1 MTMEVH
7 SEHQEQLKK
16 MALVGYILYALSLI
30 IPFASI
36 AAVILAY
43 LKRSESRGTWVE
55 SHFNWLIK
63 TFWVGVIGTIIGI
76 ILMFVV
82 IGYFVLLAVTIW
94 VIYRVIRGWLALS
107 ENKPV
112 IADI

>member
-1 MTMEVH
+1 MTTEVN
-7 SEHQEQLKK
+7 SEPQEQLKK
-16 MALVGYILYALSLI
+16 MALVGYILYALSII

-63 TFWVGVIGTIIGI
+63 TFWVGLIGTIIGI
-76 ILMFVV
+76 ILMFIV
-82 IGYFVLLAVTIW
+82 IGWFVLLAVTIW
-94 VIYRVIRGWLALS
+94 VIYRIIRGWLALS
-107 ENKPV
+107 ENRPV
-112 IADI
+112 IADM

>member
-1 MTMEVH
+1 M
-7 SEHQEQLKK
+7 
-16 MALVGYILYALSLI
+16 
-30 IPFASI
+30 
-36 AAVILAY
+36 
-43 LKRSESRGTWVE
+43 E

-76 ILMFVV
+76 ILLFVV
-82 IGYFVLLAVTIW
+82 IGYLVLLAVTIW

>member
-1 MTMEVH
+1 MTTEVN
-7 SEHQEQLKK
+7 SEPQEQLKK
-16 MALVGYILYALSLI
+16 MALVGYILYALSII

-63 TFWVGVIGTIIGI
+63 TFWVGLIGTIIGI

-82 IGYFVLLAVTIW
+82 IGWFVLLAVTIW
-94 VIYRVIRGWLALS
+94 VIYRIIRGWLALS
-107 ENKPV
+107 ENRPV
-112 IADI
+112 IADM

>member
-1 MTMEVH
+1 MTTEVN
-7 SEHQEQLKK
+7 SEHEEQLKK
-16 MALVGYILYALSLI
+16 LALVGYILYALSLI

-43 LKRSESRGTWVE
+43 LKRSEARGTWLE

-63 TFWVGVIGTIIGI
+63 TFWIAVVGTIIGL
-76 ILMFVV
+76 ILMFVI
-82 IGYFVLLAVTIW
+82 IGYLVLLAVTLW
-94 VIYRVIRGWLALS
+94 VIYRVVRGWLALS

>member
-1 MTMEVH
+1 MTTEVN
-7 SEHQEQLKK
+7 SEHQELKK

-63 TFWVGVIGTIIGI
+63 TFWVAVVGTIIGI

-94 VIYRVIRGWLALS
+94 VIYRVIRGWIALS

-112 IADI
+112 IADV